1 MLTRDCADTHRSDL
15 TYSAT
20 WKQKPRYAVIS
31 TPYCDGT
38 IQHVLAQ
45 KSRFP
50 AGTFRRT
57 HGLDDDLNDILEAL
71 QALTVLADGS
81 WRMEDHE
88 RNLMRG
94 IYIVEHV
101 LLGLLDESSASRA
114 AVVLAFGLYLY
125 LGLREVP
132 RTATVLG
139 RMVKRLRSSFEQDEH
154 SADALEPGLLFWVSS
169 LGVIAANGAD
179 DAMFFRRIV
188 DRMSKELN
196 IQNADDRKEVLMD
209 VVWTRRTSDWN

>member
-1 MLTRDCADTHRSDL
+1 MLTWDFADTHRSDL
-15 TYSAT
+15 TYSAI

-38 IQHVLAQ
+38 IQHILAQ
-45 KSRFP
+45 KPRFP
-50 AGTFRRT
+50 AGTFHRT
-57 HGLDDDLNDILEAL
+57 RGLDDDLNDILEAL
-71 QALTVLADGS
+71 QALTVLAVGS

-101 LLGLLDESSASRA
+101 LLGLLEESFASRA

-132 RTATVLG
+132 RTAIVLN
-139 RMVKRLRSSFEQDEH
+139 RMVERLRSGFEQDEH
-154 SADALEPGLLFWVSS
+154 SADILEPSLLFWLSS
-169 LGVIAANGAD
+169 LGVIAANSAD
-179 DAMFFRRIV
+179 DAVFFRRML
-188 DRMSKELN
+188 DRMSKVLN
-196 IQNADDRKEVLMD
+196 VQNADDREDVLMN
-209 VVWTRRTSDWN
+209 VVWTARIGDWN

>member
-1 MLTRDCADTHRSDL
+1 MLTRDCADSHRSDL

-20 WKQKPRYAVIS
+20 WKQKPRYAIIS

-38 IQHVLAQ
+38 IQHILAQ
-45 KSRFP
+45 KFRFP
-50 AGTFRRT
+50 AGTFHRT

-71 QALTVLADGS
+71 QALTVLAAGS
-81 WRMEDHE
+81 WRMENDE

-94 IYIVEHV
+94 TYIVEYV
-101 LLGLLDESSASRA
+101 LLGLLEESYASRT

-132 RTATVLG
+132 RTATILG
-139 RMVKRLRSSFEQDEH
+139 RTVKRLRSSFEQDEH
-154 SADALEPGLLFWVSS
+154 GADVLEPSVLFWLSS

-179 DAMFFRRIV
+179 DAVFFRTIV
-188 DRMSKELN
+188 DRISKVLN
-196 IQNADDRKEVLMD
+196 IQNAEDREDVLMN
-209 VVWTRRTSDWN
+209 VVWTRKIGDWN